1 MEFNKHHDSENILS
15 TSEPH
20 LGSFV
25 PANILEPSPESV
37 TPEFTA
43 LGTHEEF
50 EDETTS
56 EEKADRS
63 LSIVFMLI
71 GALTVIAGLAY
82 YVNNVMSPKEVMD
95 DESTMM
101 VGDQYGNT
109 EDRNLFDT
117 NSNQLAQDPN
127 GNQNFSFYDNTRPVF
142 DPNYI
147 AGGNQGTVE
156 PTEDTFAKPNSQT
169 QNGSI
174 DSGDIVGRQPFE
186 IVTTEVVT
194 GMDPNPSYSSSTST
208 VRTQSL
214 SQRTISN
221 ELGIS
226 FLKDPFWSQSVS
238 ASGNSMTIRKVG
250 PTGRDIIFMTRF
262 KGKNVITTDSKYG
275 NRVYFFDPVE
285 KVWMRQDYVGGAPTE
300 QDVASFF
307 VPMKLTR
314 YGKAILEGTT
324 SYKTLIIAFGVE
336 DFLIVNINGTG
347 HTSIL
352 NSFVYEI
359 KNIN

>member
-1 MEFNKHHDSENILS
+1 MEFNKPHDSENIPS

-20 LGSFV
+20 LGSFA
-25 PANILEPSPESV
+25 PANIPESSPELVAS
-37 TPEFTA
+37 
-43 LGTHEEF
+43 EF

-71 GALTVIAGLAY
+71 GALTVIVGLAY
-82 YVNNVMSPKEVMD
+82 YVNNAMSPKETTD

-101 VGDQYGNT
+101 IGDQYGNA
-109 EDRNLFDT
+109 ED
-117 NSNQLAQDPN
+117 
-127 GNQNFSFYDNTRPVF
+127 QNFNFYDNTRPVF

-147 AGGNQGTVE
+147 AGGDQGAVE

-169 QNGSI
+169 QNGNV
-174 DSGDIVGRQPFE
+174 DSGDIVGRQPVE

-226 FLKDPFWSQSVS
+226 FLKDPFWTQSVS
-238 ASGNSMTIRKVG
+238 ANGNSMTIRKAG
-250 PTGRDIIFMTRF
+250 PAGRDTIFMTRF

-300 QDVASFF
+300 QDVANFF

-336 DFLIVNINGTG
+336 DFLIVNINGSG